1 MVLRLV
7 SKDARDAIQRSAHR
21 GFPSTSISSVAAG
34 AGFRHSFKIDRGNQ
48 HSLDQEDDKKK
59 NPALQNSKEIFF
71 LKKTK
76 INQCYLVRECV
87 GESPLTLERGVLPGL
102 QHGLDL
108 LYGPRPVVPVVGG
121 EAATVARPLL
131 QPDRCRRNLSVQC
144 SARPFLSV
152 SDNAASGNEEPA
164 K

>member
-59 NPALQNSKEIFF
+59 IPPCRTQKRFF
-71 LKKTK
+71 
-76 INQCYLVRECV
+76 
-87 GESPLTLERGVLPGL
+87 
-102 QHGLDL
+102 
-108 LYGPRPVVPVVGG
+108 
-121 EAATVARPLL
+121 
-131 QPDRCRRNLSVQC
+131 
-144 SARPFLSV
+144 
-152 SDNAASGNEEPA
+152 
-164 K
+164 

>member
-59 NPALQNSKEIFF
+59 KSRLAELKRDFF
-71 LKKTK
+71 
-76 INQCYLVRECV
+76 
-87 GESPLTLERGVLPGL
+87 
-102 QHGLDL
+102 
-108 LYGPRPVVPVVGG
+108 
-121 EAATVARPLL
+121 
-131 QPDRCRRNLSVQC
+131 
-144 SARPFLSV
+144 F
-152 SDNAASGNEEPA
+152 
-164 K
+164 